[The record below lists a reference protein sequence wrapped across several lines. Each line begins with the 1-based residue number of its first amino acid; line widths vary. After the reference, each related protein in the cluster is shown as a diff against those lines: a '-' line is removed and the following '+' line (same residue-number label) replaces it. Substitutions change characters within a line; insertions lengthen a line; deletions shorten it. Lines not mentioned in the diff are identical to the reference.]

1 MIYCLV
7 PSDLGDLL
15 HDALRDRFRD
25 DREVE
30 VVVEFRRRDRRKLTD
45 RRSHASAAAAERRRV
60 RNLAGRRVEERRAA
74 AMSVAAPALPAVAA
88 PYADRLQ
95 FVSRAEPPSQH
106 LEDVDTERLVIA
118 YQAGDT
124 TQFPVLYQRYFDRV
138 YTYMLLVLD
147 DDPHSAEDAT
157 DKVFA
162 QVLAQLPRH
171 QLRRAPFRIWLFA
184 CARNVAVRE
193 LLRLP
198 AAESR
203 RRFAADGGASFSPMP
218 AWISDRQLQGLIGQ
232 LSRPHRQVLFLLYGA
247 GLKTSQVAAV
257 LERSP
262 DTIRRQQARALR
274 ALRDGL
280 IAIGRD
286 PLDSTRIDAQ
296 LRGDRPDASSNG
308 MRSVGARH

>member
-15 HDALRDRFRD
+15 HEALRDAFRD
-25 DREVE
+25 EPELE
-30 VVVEFRRRDRRKLTD
+30 VVVEFRRRERRGVADRRN
-45 RRSHASAAAAERRRV
+45 HASAAAAERRRV
-60 RNLAGRRVEERRAA
+60 RNLAGRRVEERRSA
-74 AMSVAAPALPAVAA
+74 AMSVPTPPLPAVAA

-118 YQAGDT
+118 YQTGDES
-124 TQFPVLYQRYFDRV
+124 QFPILYTRYFDRV
-138 YTYMLLVLD
+138 YTYMRLVLD
-147 DDPHSAEDAT
+147 EPSSAEDAT
-157 DKVFA
+157 DRVFA
-162 QVLAQLPRH
+162 SVLAQLPRH
-171 QLRRAPFRIWLFA
+171 QLRRAPFRVWLFA
-184 CARNVAVRE
+184 SARAVAVQE
-193 LLRLP
+193 LLRLS

-203 RRFAADGGASFSPMP
+203 RRSGEEGAASFSPMP
-218 AWISDRQLQGLIGQ
+218 AWISDRQLQGVIGQ

-247 GLKTSQVAAV
+247 GLKTSQVASV

-274 ALRDGL
+274 ALRYGL

-296 LRGDRPDASSNG
+296 LRGDRTDASENG
-308 MRSVGARH
+308 AQHVSAHG

>member
-7 PSDLGDLL
+7 PSDLGDPL
-15 HDALRDRFRD
+15 HDALCDRFRD
-25 DREVE
+25 DPEVE
-30 VVVEFRRRDRRKLTD
+30 VVVEFRRRDRRKLAD
-45 RRSHASAAAAERRRV
+45 RRTHASAAAAERRRV
-60 RNLAGRRVEERRAA
+60 RHLAGRRVEERRSA
-74 AMSVAAPALPAVAA
+74 AMSVPAPELPAVAA

-95 FVSRAEPPSQH
+95 FISRAEPPTQH

-118 YQAGDT
+118 YQAGDEA
-124 TQFPVLYQRYFDRV
+124 QFPVLYERYFDRV
-138 YTYMLLVLD
+138 YTYMRLVLD
-147 DDPHSAEDAT
+147 DAHSAEDAT
-157 DKVFA
+157 DRVFA
-162 QVLAQLPRH
+162 NVLAQLPRH

-184 CARNVAVRE
+184 SARNVAVQE
-193 LLRLP
+193 LLRLS

-203 RRFAADGGASFSPMP
+203 RQSTADGAASFSPMP
-218 AWISDRQLQGLIGQ
+218 AWISDRQLQGLIAQ

-247 GLKTSQVAAV
+247 GLKTSQVGSV

-296 LRGDRPDASSNG
+296 LRGDWSATSENG
-308 MRSVGARH
+308 THGVGAHR

>member
-7 PSDLGDLL
+7 PGDLGDLL
-15 HDALRDRFRD
+15 HDALRERFRAD
-25 DREVE
+25 PELE
-30 VVVEFRRRDRRKLTD
+30 VVVEFRRRDRRKQAD
-45 RRSHASAAAAERRRV
+45 RRSHASSAVVERRRV
-60 RNLAGRRVEERRAA
+60 RNLSGRRVEERRAA
-74 AMSVAAPALPAVAA
+74 AMSVPAPGLPPVAV

-106 LEDVDTERLVIA
+106 LEDIDTERLVIA
-118 YQAGDT
+118 FQAGDEA
-124 TQFPVLYQRYFDRV
+124 QFPVLYQRYFDRV
-138 YTYMLLVLD
+138 YTYMRLVLD
-147 DDPHSAEDAT
+147 DPHDAEDAT
-157 DKVFA
+157 DRVFA
-162 QVLAQLPRH
+162 GVLAQLPRH

-184 CARNVAVRE
+184 CARNVAVGE

-203 RRFAADGGASFSPMP
+203 RRSAVDGAASFSPMP
-218 AWISDRQLQGLIGQ
+218 AWISDRQLQQLIGR

-296 LRGDRPDASSNG
+296 LRGDRDSSDNG
-308 MRSVGARH
+308 THSVGARR

>member
-7 PSDLGDLL
+7 PGDLGDLL
-15 HDALRDRFRD
+15 HEPLRDCFRD
-25 DREVE
+25 EPALE

-45 RRSHASAAAAERRRV
+45 RRTHASAAAAERRRV

-74 AMSVAAPALPAVAA
+74 AMSVPAPELPAVAA

-106 LEDVDTERLVIA
+106 LEDVDSERLVIA
-118 YQAGDT
+118 YQAGDEA
-124 TQFPVLYQRYFDRV
+124 QFPVLYARYFDRV
-138 YTYMLLVLD
+138 YTYMRLVLD
-147 DDPHSAEDAT
+147 EPRGAEDAT
-157 DKVFA
+157 DRVFA
-162 QVLAQLPRH
+162 SVLAQLPRH
-171 QLRRAPFRIWLFA
+171 QLRRTPFRIWLFA
-184 CARNVAVRE
+184 CARSVAVQE
-193 LLRLP
+193 LLRLS

-203 RRFAADGGASFSPMP
+203 RRSSEDGAASFSPMP
-218 AWISDRQLQGLIGQ
+218 AWISDRQLQGLIGE

-274 ALRDGL
+274 ALRDAL
-280 IAIGRD
+280 IAAGRD
-286 PLDSTRIDAQ
+286 PLDSTRIDAR
-296 LRGDRPDASSNG
+296 LRGDRTNAPQNG
-308 MRSVGARH
+308 AHPVGAHH